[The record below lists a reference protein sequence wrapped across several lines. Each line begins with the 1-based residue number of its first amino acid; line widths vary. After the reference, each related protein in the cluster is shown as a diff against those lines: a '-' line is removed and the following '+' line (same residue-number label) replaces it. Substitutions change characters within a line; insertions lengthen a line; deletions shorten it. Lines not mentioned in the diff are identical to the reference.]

1 MTDVMNPMARLLRQE
16 VARGARESPIRD
28 RPVLL
33 ATDGSPAA
41 LAAARIAAEL
51 ADTRGAVPHA
61 VRATDTTRVAIPVP
75 VGALLSVA
83 DALVG
88 PSVHEPDVR
97 AVRAELASL
106 VGRPVDWP
114 VHVALGAPAGAITR
128 TAAEIGA
135 ALVVMGIR
143 RHRALD
149 RVVHD
154 ETTLNVIRTAACP
167 VLGVT
172 SALTALPRCAVVGVD
187 FGPASARAAR
197 AALDVLDDGGTLVL
211 VHVAPAWHDDESPEE
226 GEDVVYAPG
235 VEAAFDRLVTDLMA
249 PADVTVKRR
258 QVEGGAG
265 RHVAEE
271 LFAVADAHRADLIA
285 VGSGRHGW
293 LDRALHGS
301 VATDLARDGRHS
313 LLVAPPP
320 PPTPPHPLDVLE
332 P

>member
-1 MTDVMNPMARLLRQE
+1 VTDVINPTTRPLRHE
-16 VARGARESPIRD
+16 AARGARENHVRG

-33 ATDGSPAA
+33 ATDGNPAA
-41 LAAARIAAEL
+41 LAAAWLAAAL
-51 ADTRGAVPHA
+51 ADRRGAVPHA
-61 VRATDTTRVAIPVP
+61 VRAIDTRPVAIPAP
-75 VGALLSVA
+75 VSALISVA
-83 DALVG
+83 DALLG
-88 PSVHEPDVR
+88 PDVHEPDVR

-106 VGRPVDWP
+106 VGYPVDWP
-114 VHVALGAPAGAITR
+114 VHVALGTPAGTITR

-143 RHRALD
+143 RHGALD

-197 AALDVLDDGGTLVL
+197 AALDVLEDGGTLVL
-211 VHVAPAWHDDESPEE
+211 VHVAPAGRDDESPEE
-226 GEDVVYAPG
+226 GEEVVYAPG
-235 VEAAFDRLVTDLMA
+235 VEAAFDRLVTDLMV
-249 PADVTVKRR
+249 PADVTVLRR
-258 QVEGGAG
+258 QVEGGVG
-265 RHVAEE
+265 RHIAEE
-271 LFAVADAHRADLIA
+271 LFVVADAHRADLIA
-285 VGSGRHGW
+285 VGSRRHGW

-313 LLVAPPP
+313 LLVVPPP
-320 PPTPPHPLDVLE
+320 PAPPHPLDVLE